1 MFIDLLESLSNHFI
15 PVDPKVSLFS
25 KYSQI
30 VPIMK
35 LKTQKILSFIYSNRN
50 DIHNILYENDQ
61 IIKLDSKS
69 AECGLPYLF
78 YVLLLIKYQSDLV
91 NYMYEIDFIEKVN
104 NIRKETKNSLTNF
117 ILAIIIIE
125 LVNNYKSTEL
135 YDEYNEQENEILNQI
150 CEENQNIK
158 FKVTDEL
165 KRMNLKI
172 SQDCI
177 EDNMISEIYIDIIE
191 SLIENKK
198 LDDFDFCSNILN
210 QMGLNEIEL
219 TENIYNKLKEI
230 FDNNEEYTN
239 EYQLSRLDDLFNENK
254 LNFYMTIFNY
264 IFKSSFYTYNI
275 SFLISAR
282 NRFLKIIK
290 NEPRNKLLEN
300 INRQN
305 NQNIKDKL
313 FYIITKFC
321 DSKYYFDKYLNSNLI
336 GIMEILNYYK
346 DFYFTKKEKEITE
359 IENFVNNN
367 NNLNEKDLKNY
378 LNDLT
383 DAQYFNE
390 RKNIIYFLL
399 EEQNGKFNKN
409 KKGAQKLVEK
419 YMKKMKD
426 CEKMIRDGKF
436 KKKMRKDD
444 KRILYRYFDDKNNH
458 NYISKIFSER
468 LMDTFIQ
475 DIKSDKEIFDY
486 ANKESNFVKD
496 MYKITNNKEEN
507 STEDSENTIEI
518 RKIIKKIETHQESV
532 ESIIKTKDGFYVSL
546 SEQCLNLFD
555 SSYEK
560 ILELKNNGIYTG
572 LQEMEKIEE
581 NDKIELVATTEE
593 EISIIKINKKNLK
606 SKIESNKIY
615 NSNHKSCMSIDNRN
629 HIILC
634 KEGVY
639 HIKDF
644 FSKITYPTTHKISEI
659 NCVGSIRISEDLVA
673 ITSNINIEGGEDKI
687 IFYNPCTGKIIN
699 EIEGYSFINSM
710 NGLNILTCE
719 SGSGALK
726 KMLLCSCKKNELLQE
741 KNGIL
746 LIDVEKIQ
754 NSKEKNNDN
763 YIKFFETGNLE
774 VYSFCPLLNKDKKT
788 TNYFLVGGYDTNK
801 KNGEILSYKYIK
813 DKNQKDEIKFVSFL
827 EFKDILKGENKAIKC
842 IIQTNDEKI
851 LFTCSDGNL
860 YLFLQSELLFDEK
873 TKKENEEND
882 WIFLKTLKS

>member
-1 MFIDLLESLSNHFI
+1 
-15 PVDPKVSLFS
+15 
-25 KYSQI
+25 
-30 VPIMK
+30 
-35 LKTQKILSFIYSNRN
+35 
-50 DIHNILYENDQ
+50 
-61 IIKLDSKS
+61 
-69 AECGLPYLF
+69 
-78 YVLLLIKYQSDLV
+78 
-91 NYMYEIDFIEKVN
+91 
-104 NIRKETKNSLTNF
+104 
-117 ILAIIIIE
+117 
-125 LVNNYKSTEL
+125 
-135 YDEYNEQENEILNQI
+135 
-150 CEENQNIK
+150 
-158 FKVTDEL
+158 
-165 KRMNLKI
+165 
-172 SQDCI
+172 
-177 EDNMISEIYIDIIE
+177 
-191 SLIENKK
+191 
-198 LDDFDFCSNILN
+198 
-210 QMGLNEIEL
+210 
-219 TENIYNKLKEI
+219 
-230 FDNNEEYTN
+230 
-239 EYQLSRLDDLFNENK
+239 
-254 LNFYMTIFNY
+254 
-264 IFKSSFYTYNI
+264 
-275 SFLISAR
+275 
-282 NRFLKIIK
+282 
-290 NEPRNKLLEN
+290 
-300 INRQN
+300 
-305 NQNIKDKL
+305 
-313 FYIITKFC
+313 
-321 DSKYYFDKYLNSNLI
+321 
-336 GIMEILNYYK
+336 
-346 DFYFTKKEKEITE
+346 
-359 IENFVNNN
+359 
-367 NNLNEKDLKNY
+367 
-378 LNDLT
+378 
-383 DAQYFNE
+383 
-390 RKNIIYFLL
+390 
-399 EEQNGKFNKN
+399 
-409 KKGAQKLVEK
+409 
-419 YMKKMKD
+419 
-426 CEKMIRDGKF
+426 
-436 KKKMRKDD
+436 
-444 KRILYRYFDDKNNH
+444 
-458 NYISKIFSER
+458 
-468 LMDTFIQ
+468 
-475 DIKSDKEIFDY
+475 
-486 ANKESNFVKD
+486 

-518 RKIIKKIETHQESV
+518 IENIKKIETHQESV

-606 SKIESNKIY
+606 YKIESNKIY

-719 SGSGALK
+719 SGSGAQK

-754 NSKEKNNDN
+754 NSKETNND

-788 TNYFLVGGYDTNK
+788 TNYFLVGGYDTNEK
-801 KNGEILSYKYIK
+801 KGEILSYKYIK

-827 EFKDILKGENKAIKC
+827 EFKNQEMDVLELENKAIKC

-851 LFTCSDGNL
+851 LFACSDGNI